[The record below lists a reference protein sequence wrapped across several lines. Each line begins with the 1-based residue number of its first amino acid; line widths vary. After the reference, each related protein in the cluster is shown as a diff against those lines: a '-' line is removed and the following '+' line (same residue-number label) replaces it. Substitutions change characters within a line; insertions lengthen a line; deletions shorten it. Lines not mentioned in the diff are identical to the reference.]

1 MLMLKNY
8 WKTALRFL
16 LKNKTFSLINIVG
29 LAAGTLCCL
38 YILLYVIDQYSYD
51 KHHTDA
57 QDIYRLTTTM
67 GLPGDKHVVSAATSP
82 PIAPA
87 IKRDFSQVVQF
98 TRFVPTDGF
107 GVKQHLLTYKNR
119 SFYETDAAYADST
132 FFDVFSF
139 HFVEGSPHTALQE
152 PYSVV
157 LMAPVAEKLFGSQDP
172 IGKVINID
180 DNFDK
185 HDFKVTGVV
194 DERLGKSHLH
204 ANIFMAMH
212 SGGMGGYTYRSNSW
226 AGNNY
231 AFSYVRMQPHTDVAT
246 LERQLPA
253 FIEKYGGQ
261 QLKNLGMQKEIHL
274 QPVGAIHTTA
284 GYEHDKPVSSTFL
297 SLLLLIAALIQ
308 VIACVNFMNLST
320 ARASQRAKEVG
331 VRKVVGAEKSDL
343 FRQFL
348 GEGILMSSLAVLI
361 ALPLLVMLLPY
372 LNQITQSDINLSFFL
387 DYRIWLLL
395 TGMVLVTG
403 LAAGSYPA
411 FYLSAFQAIRVI
423 KGNFTNQVSAAGIR
437 RALVVFQF
445 VLSITLITGIIVIYA
460 QLNYVKTMD
469 LGFSPDQK
477 LIFSFYTDDVQPH
490 ISSFTQ
496 DLRQLAEVRTVSRAN
511 NYLSRFVPNDWPYYL
526 AGGNASTAQDVKQ
539 IYTDEFF
546 VRANGIR
553 ILKGRDFH
561 DNDSGEVLINET
573 LAKRLGLTV
582 DKAPGTLLYP
592 VTEPGDTVPPY
603 TIAGVMKDFNY
614 NSLHDEVK
622 PFMLAYNVKRD
633 DRTHLTVS
641 TSSHDYKALLGQ
653 MRVLWNKNFPSIP
666 FEYSFLDE
674 EVDKQYATETTLSN
688 IINSFTLMAVLIS
701 CLGLFGLAAFSAE
714 QRNKEI
720 GIRKVLG
727 ANVASI
733 VRLLSREFVWLVGV
747 SLLLSVPIGWWA
759 THKWLQGFAY
769 QVPLSWWMFALA
781 GALAIGI
788 ALVTVSFQAIRAA
801 VANPI
806 RSLRSE

>member
-1 MLMLKNY
+1 MLKSY
-8 WKTALRFL
+8 WKTAVRFL
-16 LKNKTFSLINIVG
+16 LKNKTFSFINVIG
-29 LAAGTLCCL
+29 LSAGTLCCL
-38 YILLYVIDQYSYD
+38 YILLYVADQYGYD
-51 KHHTDA
+51 RQHKDA
-57 QDIYRLTTTM
+57 KDIYRLTSTL
-67 GLPGDKHVVSAATSP
+67 GLPGDKHLVSAATSP

-87 IKRDFSQVVQF
+87 MKRDFAQVVQF

-107 GVKQHLLTYKNR
+107 GVKQHLLTYKNK

-139 HFVEGSPHTALQE
+139 HFIKGSPHTALQE

-157 LMAPVAEKLFGSQDP
+157 LMAPVAEKLFGSEDP
-172 IGKVINID
+172 VGKVININ

-204 ANIFMAMH
+204 ANVFMAMH
-212 SGGMGGYTYRSNSW
+212 SGGMGGFTYKNNSW

-231 AFSYVRMQPHTDVAT
+231 AFSYVRLQPHTDVPT

-253 FIEKYGGQ
+253 FIDKYGGQ

-274 QPVGAIHTTA
+274 QPVTTIHTTA
-284 GYEHDKPVSSTFL
+284 GYEHDNPVSSTFL

-331 VRKVVGAEKSDL
+331 VRKVIGAKKSDL

-348 GEGILMSSLAVLI
+348 GEGILMSLLAVLV
-361 ALPLLVMLLPY
+361 AVPLLVLLLPY
-372 LNQITQSDINLSFFL
+372 LNQITQSDINLSFFS
-387 DYRIWLLL
+387 DYRVWLML
-395 TGMVLVTG
+395 TGLVLVTG

-411 FYLSAFQAIRVI
+411 FYLSGFQAIRVI
-423 KGNFTNQVSAAGIR
+423 KGNFRNQVSAAGIR
-437 RALVVFQF
+437 RGLVIFQF
-445 VLSITLITGIIVIYA
+445 ILSITLITGIIVIYA
-460 QLNYVKTMD
+460 QLNYVKNID

-490 ISSFTQ
+490 ISSFSQ
-496 DLRQLAEVRTVSRAN
+496 DLRQLAEVRIVSRAN
-511 NYLSRFVPNDWPYYL
+511 NYLSRFVPNDWPFFL
-526 AGGNASTAQDVKQ
+526 AGGNASTGQDVKE

-546 VRANGIR
+546 ARANGIR
-553 ILKGRDFH
+553 IVKGRDFH
-561 DNDSGEVLINET
+561 DNDWGKVLINET
-573 LAKRLGLTV
+573 LAKRLGLAV
-582 DKAPGTLLYP
+582 DKAPGTLIYP
-592 VTEPGDTVPPY
+592 IAEPGDSIPPS
-603 TIAGVMKDFNY
+603 TIVGVMKDFNY

-622 PFMLAYNVKRD
+622 PFMLVYNVKRD
-633 DRTHLTVS
+633 DMNHLTVS
-641 TSSHDYKALLGQ
+641 TSSRDYKALLAQ
-653 MRVLWNKNFPSIP
+653 MRVLWDKNFPSVP
-666 FEYSFLDE
+666 FEYTFLDE
-674 EVDKQYATETTLSN
+674 EVNNQYAIETTLSN
-688 IINSFTLMAVLIS
+688 IVNSFTLMAVLIS

-747 SLLLSVPIGWWA
+747 SLLLSVPIAWWA

-769 QVPLSWWMFALA
+769 RVPLSWWMFALA
-781 GALAIGI
+781 GVLAIGI

-806 RSLRSE
+806 KSLRTE